1 MGWSCSWVAV
11 RGKLGERL
19 LAELGLRATGQ
30 RVEFPEGEWFGVSLP
45 SGWYLV
51 LRADHCQP
59 NEFRDRAL
67 EALSGDCEMVAG
79 SADEHVMVSSMA
91 FWKDGGR
98 KWWVMHDAHEGIYH
112 LACDGDP
119 PASYAG
125 FVDTYRKQQDE
136 EGGNAADVDLLF
148 EVPLALGVELTG
160 FRYDGDVPGT
170 DSTPYEVLET
180 ASAAPKE
187 RKSRWKLW

>member
-11 RGKLGERL
+11 RGKPGEHL
-19 LAELGLRATGQ
+19 LAELGLRATGE
-30 RVEFPEGEWFGVSLP
+30 RVEFPEGEWFGVSLS

-51 LRADHCQP
+51 LRADHSQP
-59 NEFRDRAL
+59 TEFRDRAL
-67 EALSGDCEMVAG
+67 EALSSSCEMIVG
-79 SADEHVMVSSMA
+79 SAEEHVMVSSMA
-91 FWKDGGR
+91 FWKEGER
-98 KWWVMHDAHEGIYH
+98 KWRVVHDAQEGAYH
-112 LACDGDP
+112 LACDGDL

-125 FVDTYRKQQDE
+125 FVDTYRKQQDA
-136 EGGNAADVDLLF
+136 EGGDTADVDMIF

-160 FRYDGDVPGT
+160 FRHDADVPGE
-170 DSTPYEVLET
+170 DSAPYEVLET